1 MLEPDG
7 RAVVTLDGR
16 EIAVFHVDG
25 AVHAFE
31 NACPHAGNPL
41 VEGEI
46 REGTLTCVYH
56 LWRFDLTTGACMR
69 GEAPARRYPAE
80 RRGDELWI
88 EVADDETLDAS

>member
-1 MLEPDG
+1 VLEPDG

-16 EIAVFHVDG
+16 EIAVFRVDG

-41 VEGEI
+41 VEGEV
-46 REGTLTCVYH
+46 RGETLTCVYH
-56 LWRFDLTTGACMR
+56 LWQFDLATGACVR
-69 GEAPARRYPAE
+69 GEAPARRYPTE

-88 EVADDETLDAS
+88 DLEGPATP